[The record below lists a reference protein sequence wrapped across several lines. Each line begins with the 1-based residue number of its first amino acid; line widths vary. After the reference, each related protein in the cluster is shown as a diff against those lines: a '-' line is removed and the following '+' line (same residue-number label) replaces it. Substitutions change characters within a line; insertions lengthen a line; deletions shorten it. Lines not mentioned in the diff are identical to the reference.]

1 MAKFYGKIG
10 FDTTEET
17 SPGVWRQ
24 TIVERTYRGD
34 LNKTYSKWDRADK
47 LNDDINITNNI
58 SIVADP
64 FAFENFAHIRYV
76 EFMGEKWKV
85 TSIDVSY
92 PRLTLSV
99 GGLYN
104 ASET

>member
-34 LNKTYSKWDRADK
+34 LNKTYSKWDGADK

-85 TSIDVSY
+85 TSIDASY

>member
-34 LNKTYSKWDRADK
+34 LNKTHSKWDGADK

>member
-10 FDTTEET
+10 FDTTAET

-34 LNKTYSKWDRADK
+34 LNKTYSKWDGADK

-76 EFMGEKWKV
+76 KFMGEKWKV

>member
-34 LNKTYSKWDRADK
+34 LNKTYSKWDGADK

-76 EFMGEKWKV
+76 EFMGEKWNV